1 MDDECRFVIFL
12 SAGRKEEKN
21 KSKATVRTGGDW
33 TPVLCAVWW
42 QGTAH
47 RRNYRRQ
54 VYLYQSS
61 RDPEP

>member
-42 QGTAH
+42 
-47 RRNYRRQ
+47 
-54 VYLYQSS
+54 
-61 RDPEP
+61 